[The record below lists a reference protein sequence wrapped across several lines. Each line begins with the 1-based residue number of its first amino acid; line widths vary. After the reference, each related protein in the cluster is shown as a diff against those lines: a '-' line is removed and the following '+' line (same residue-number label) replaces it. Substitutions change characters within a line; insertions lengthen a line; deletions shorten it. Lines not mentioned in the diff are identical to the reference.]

1 MRWIMRAK
9 LIDSGGFAEA
19 RRTGESSPFGLWQM
33 TQCSIAM
40 RWLPCEKRMSSL
52 AWQTLQFASVTSVRR
67 GTTVVPVTAKESG
80 WFGAPSF
87 SVAGPFDGAG
97 FSVYARRVSIEAV
110 QVPVAAA
117 GIAFVN
123 VYVATPVVVL
133 YVEVVANVVS
143 RMGWPP
149 ATPPFK

>member
-19 RRTGESSPFGLWQM
+19 GRTGESSPFGLWQM

-40 RWLPCEKRMSSL
+40 RWLPCEKRMSSRSWHVL
-52 AWQTLQFASVTSVRR
+52 HCASVTSVRR
-67 GTTVVPVTAKESG
+67 GVRTPVTAMLKG

-87 SVAGPFDGAG
+87 SVVGPFDGAG
-97 FSVYARRVSIEAV
+97 FSVMVRRVSMDAV
-110 QVPVAAA
+110 HVPVAVA

-123 VYVATPVVVL
+123 V
-133 YVEVVANVVS
+133 
-143 RMGWPP
+143 
-149 ATPPFK
+149 